1 MVGQIEREGG
11 RLGLSTIR
19 PDPKAHLNL
28 MLSTQKLLDPS
39 DNSIGRGSPM
49 LGPDTVGSSGGL
61 VVWESDELNPL
72 EDLFSPR
79 QKSQIT
85 VKNLV
90 SSNSNSA
97 YLRRS

>member
-1 MVGQIEREGG
+1 
-11 RLGLSTIR
+11 
-19 PDPKAHLNL
+19 
-28 MLSTQKLLDPS
+28 
-39 DNSIGRGSPM
+39 M
-49 LGPDTVGSSGGL
+49 LGPDTVGLSGGL
-61 VVWESDELNPL
+61 VVWESDELNLL

-79 QKSQIT
+79 QKSQII